1 MKNDIKKKKDG
12 KTTSAMLLGV
22 LVCFV
27 LIAVYGIV
35 SQLKVSYAFPT
46 AFDQISADDVESV
59 KTQSKAMTLNLPT
72 NWKLMPNKFV
82 VATSDDK
89 YILDMFCL
97 QMFKEFPGPTKH
109 LTYTKQATNKYI
121 DEGISSIIISAYD
134 KAEVKTNDGVTTISL
149 KTDQDYYNAQIAIW
163 IYQNLDVLG
172 IDVQGYNDYSE
183 FLTSFPAGDNKTK
196 IQNLI
201 GTDDEEIT
209 AANFLDLQDLQKT
222 WNLIKESHNSEPA
235 KTIYDY
241 VENATTSQTVTTKN
255 AINLDG
261 KVELKL
267 TDDKKYYQ
275 TDLLQVEI
283 TKAVNTEFNGFT
295 FNIESDNKDVKAELI
310 DEEGNV
316 ISDYKTIEN
325 KKFRI
330 RLDASKLPTNST
342 TSLTGDISGIFKHIS
357 FKEYMA
363 DDAAYQIALLA
374 ASTSKDESVPLKL
387 SVTVPDTGAGYT
399 GYIYIIG
406 ALVLI
411 VGLTVIYVNTK
422 VQEN

>member
-46 AFDQISADDVESV
+46 AFDQISADNVESV
-59 KTQSKAMTLNLPT
+59 
-72 NWKLMPNKFV
+72 
-82 VATSDDK
+82 TSDTK
-89 YILDMFCL
+89 KINYKPENAPASWKTLEYKFASKTKAIEGVTYTLDMFCL
-97 QMFKEFPGPTKH
+97 EMLKEVPSANDDQDAEDEDKNVSFVR
-109 LTYTKQATNKYI
+109 QSTNKYI

-134 KAEVKTNDGVTTISL
+134 NATVNTQGSNVSVTLSNDN
-149 KTDQDYYNAQIAIW
+149 YYNAQIAIW
-163 IYQNLDVLG
+163 IYQNLTLLEKQSITIDDVTG
-172 IDVQGYNDYSE
+172 RDAEEKQ
-183 FLTSFPAGDNKTK
+183 
-196 IQNLI
+196 QNLENMI
-201 GTDDEEIT
+201 ELQGMWNSIKTSHDT
-209 AANFLDLQDLQKT
+209 GAAK
-222 WNLIKESHNSEPA
+222 A
-235 KTIYDY
+235 IYNY
-241 VENATTSQTVTTKN
+241 VENATTSQTITTEN
-255 AINLDG
+255 TISLDG
-261 KVELKL
+261 EVELKL

-275 TDLLQVEI
+275 TDLLKVEI

-295 FNIESDNKDVKAELI
+295 FNISSDNKDVEAELI
-310 DEEGNV
+310 DEDGNV
-316 ISDYKTIEN
+316 IADYKNIEN

-330 RLDASKLPTNST
+330 RLDASKLPSNST
-342 TSLTGDISGIFKHIS
+342 TSLTGDISGVFKHIS
-357 FKEYMA
+357 FKEYKA
-363 DDAAYQIALLA
+363 EDDVWQIALLA